1 MNEKLVRDKIAEF
14 VMKERGE
21 VLNTRVATPEEY
33 LQLLK
38 NKLVEESQEVL
49 EANTKEELA
58 EELADLLEV
67 IRAISQREGIIDEL
81 FKKREAKFLERGGF
95 QTGVVLIGDC
105 KK

>member
-95 QTGVVLIGDC
+95 ENGIVLIGDC

>member
-14 VMKERGE
+14 VLKERGE

-33 LQLLK
+33 PQLLK
-38 NKLVEESQEVL
+38 NKLVEETQEVL

-58 EELADLLEV
+58 EELGDLMEVMKALAEKEDIVDLLF
-67 IRAISQREGIIDEL
+67 S
-81 FKKREAKFLERGGF
+81 KREAKFLERGGF
-95 QTGVVLIGDC
+95 EAGVVLIGDC

>member
-14 VMKERGE
+14 VLNQRGE

-49 EANTKEELA
+49 EANTKEELV
-58 EELADLLEV
+58 EELGDLLEV
-67 IRAISQREGIIDEL
+67 IRAIAQRQGIIDEL

-95 QTGVVLIGDC
+95 EKGIVLIGDC